1 MDFMS
6 NLHNTNKSLRSLHRT
21 LRAKALRRRGR
32 SINMQD
38 IMAET
43 MHEIRSHGSD
53 KAYRAMHQALTR
65 KGFAVEKDSVRLA
78 LKELDPE
85 GVALRSRHKL
95 RRRKYYVKG
104 SNNISHLDG
113 NDKLKPY
120 GFSIHGCVGG
130 FSRKMFWLKLSSS
143 NKNPSEIAYYY
154 INTVLKVGGV
164 PMRMRANRGVEN
176 TTVTTNHIKT
186 ARFYLENLL
195 QISKLKLCGHTYE
208 KYFYRD
214 GSLIK
219 KT

>member
-1 MDFMS
+1 
-6 NLHNTNKSLRSLHRT
+6 
-21 LRAKALRRRGR
+21 
-32 SINMQD
+32 
-38 IMAET
+38 
-43 MHEIRSHGSD
+43 
-53 KAYRAMHQALTR
+53 
-65 KGFAVEKDSVRLA
+65 
-78 LKELDPE
+78 
-85 GVALRSRHKL
+85 
-95 RRRKYYVKG
+95 
-104 SNNISHLDG
+104 
-113 NDKLKPY
+113 
-120 GFSIHGCVGG
+120 
-130 FSRKMFWLKLSSS
+130 MFWLKLSSS

-195 QISKLKLCGHTYE
+195 QISKLKFCGHTYE